1 MKADTRELKQI
12 LTTPIQYVIP
22 TFQRDYEWTEVGQ
35 WTLLFEDLVS
45 AAERLVDARQMAQ
58 AMKKPAAMF
67 EKTVAPHF
75 LGAIVCDQL
84 PSLTG
89 GIDERAVIDGQQ
101 RLTTLMLLTRGVLD
115 ALVERDSD
123 LVDQVRRLLWNPAD
137 LTKQSHERY
146 KLWPR
151 RKDRDVWRTV
161 MDDEAVPPGDHLYE
175 QARRFFGHQ
184 AREAMTSEDG
194 TDRSAALVHALVG
207 LFKLVIID
215 LEDNDD
221 AQVIFEVL
229 NGRQTPLSA
238 SDLVK
243 NLLFL
248 RGEFTEDTD
257 VDALYDKYWAEFDDP
272 WWKVEIGRGH
282 AARGRRDVVLSAWLS
297 AATGHEVNVGHL
309 YGEVRNYLAAADLP
323 TEVVLADIYAYARAY
338 GRLHRRYPVINVR
351 IEDAYQKINALE
363 VVTATPLLLWLST
376 RSADALF
383 AQEHITA
390 VSAVESWLMRRAL
403 VNANTR
409 GYGRTFIEVLQAAQ
423 AAEAGNRPIALAV
436 VAALD
441 GTGRAHWWP
450 TDEEIT
456 ESFTTRRFYDGVLSR
471 GRLRLLLSEIDRALR
486 ARNAKTEQG
495 QFNYDVLQIEH
506 IMPRNWPAN
515 WPVDIADESERLA
528 AEQHR
533 QQHVDRLGNLTL
545 ITGSFN
551 SSLSDSAWDVKRAA
565 LLEQSKLQLNARIGA
580 AEVWDETA
588 ITARA
593 KELADIVHGIWRS
606 AEEFSRT

>member
-1 MKADTRELKQI
+1 VKADTRELKQV
-12 LTTPIQYVIP
+12 LMPPTQYVIP
-22 TFQRDYEWTEVGQ
+22 TFQRDYEWTEDGQ
-35 WTLLFEDLVS
+35 WKLLFEDLVS
-45 AAERLVDARQMAQ
+45 AAERLVQARHDAQ

-67 EKTVAPHF
+67 EKTVVPHF

-115 ALVERDSD
+115 ALIERDSD
-123 LVDQVRRLLWNPAD
+123 LIGQVRRLLWNPAD
-137 LTKQSHERY
+137 LAKESHQQY

-161 MDDEAVPPGDHLYE
+161 MDDEIVPSGDHLYE
-175 QARRFFGHQ
+175 QARRFFAQQ
-184 AREAMTSEDG
+184 AREAMTGEDG
-194 TDRSAALVHALVG
+194 SDRSAALVHALVG
-207 LFKLVIID
+207 LFKLVVID

-248 RGEFTEDTD
+248 RGEFTEDSD
-257 VDALYDKYWAEFDDP
+257 VDELYDTYWAEFDDQ

-282 AARGRRDVVLSAWLS
+282 AARGRRDVVLSAWLT

-309 YGEVRNYLAAADLP
+309 YGEVRNYLAVSDLS
-323 TEVVLADIYAYARAY
+323 TKEVLADIYAYARAY
-338 GRLHRRYPVINVR
+338 GRLHGRYPVTDDR
-351 IEDAYQKINALE
+351 IATAYRRINALE

-376 RSADALF
+376 RSEEALSPD
-383 AQEHITA
+383 EHLTA

-423 AAEAGNRPIALAV
+423 SAVAENETITAATA
-436 VAALD
+436 AALD
-441 GTGRAHWWP
+441 GTGRGRWWP

-471 GRLRLLLSEIDRALR
+471 GRIRLLLSEIDRALR
-486 ARNAKTEQG
+486 TRNTKTEQG

-515 WPVDIADESERLA
+515 WPVDITDESDRVA

-533 QQHVDRLGNLTL
+533 QQYVDRIGNLTL

-551 SSLSDSAWDVKRAA
+551 GSLSDSAWDVKRPA
-565 LLEQSKLQLNARIGA
+565 LAEQSKLQLNARVA
-580 AEVWDETA
+580 TAEVWDESA
-588 ITARA
+588 VTARA
-593 KELADIVHGIWRS
+593 KELSDIVIGIWRS
-606 AEEFSRT
+606 PTEFARP

>member
-1 MKADTRELKQI
+1 MKADTRELKQV
-12 LTTPIQYVIP
+12 LMPPTQYVIP
-22 TFQRDYEWTEVGQ
+22 TFQRDYEWTEDGQ
-35 WTLLFEDLVS
+35 WKLLFEDLVS
-45 AAERLVDARQMAQ
+45 AADRLVDARQMAQ
-58 AMKKPAAMF
+58 AMRKPAAMF

-115 ALVERDSD
+115 ALIERDSD
-123 LVDQVRRLLWNPAD
+123 LVDQVRRLLWNPVD
-137 LTKQSHERY
+137 LAKQSHEQY

-161 MDDEAVPPGDHLYE
+161 MDDAAVPDGDHLYQ
-175 QARRFFGHQ
+175 QARRFFADQ
-184 AREAMTSEDG
+184 AREAMTGEDG

-207 LFKLVIID
+207 LFKLVVID

-248 RGEFTEDTD
+248 RGEFTEDAD

-272 WWKVEIGRGH
+272 WWKTVIGRGH
-282 AARGRRDVVLSAWLS
+282 AARGRRDVVLSAWLT

-309 YGEVRNYLAAADLP
+309 YGEVRNYLAGADLL
-323 TEVVLADIYAYARAY
+323 TEVVLAEIHAYARAY
-338 GRLHRRYPVINVR
+338 GCLHRRYPVDAAR
-351 IEDAYQKINALE
+351 IELAYRRINALE

-376 RSADALF
+376 RPADTLSQ
-383 AQEHITA
+383 QEHITA
-390 VSAVESWLMRRAL
+390 VCAVESWLMRRAL

-409 GYGRTFIEVLQAAQ
+409 GYGRTFIDVLQAAQ
-423 AAEAGNRPIALAV
+423 TAEADNQSIAGAV
-436 VAALD
+436 AAALD
-441 GTGRAHWWP
+441 GSGRAGRWP
-450 TDEEIT
+450 TDEDIN

-486 ARNAKTEQG
+486 AGNAKTEQG
-495 QFNYDVLQIEH
+495 QFDYDVLQIEH

-515 WPVDIADESERLA
+515 WPVDIADESGRLA

-533 QQHVDRLGNLTL
+533 QQHVDRIGNLTL
-545 ITGSFN
+545 ITASFN
-551 SSLSDSAWDVKRAA
+551 GSLSDSAWDVKRPA
-565 LLEQSKLQLNARIGA
+565 LLQQSKLQINARIGA
-580 AEVWDETA
+580 AEVWDEDA

-593 KELADIVHGIWRS
+593 KELADIVTGIWPS
-606 AEEFSRT
+606 AIAFAPN